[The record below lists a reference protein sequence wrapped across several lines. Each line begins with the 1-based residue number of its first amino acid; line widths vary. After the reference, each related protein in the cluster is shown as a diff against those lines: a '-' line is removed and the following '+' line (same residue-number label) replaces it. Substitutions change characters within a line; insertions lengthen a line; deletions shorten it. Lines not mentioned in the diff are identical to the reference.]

1 MRLKLLLTRENKN
14 MLTRREFIKG
24 GLAVSMAAM
33 YGAKLSA
40 QDLPP
45 ISVVGI
51 SSAGMG
57 NNRDGMGLRPALG
70 DDAMAFI
77 EYCRSLGAGGVQFS
91 PAGDLVALRRR
102 LDELGMW
109 FEGNARPPRSLSEST
124 DAFEQSLRDTLAMGG
139 NVVRYVSR
147 MPEGAT
153 GRRYESF
160 TSLAQFE
167 AWRDEANA
175 IVMKCLPIAERLGV
189 KIALEN
195 HKDRTVDEH
204 VDFLKTASSEY
215 LGALVDPGNNL
226 SLIELPEETCAKLAP
241 YVLMVSMKE
250 MGVAP
255 YEDGFLLSEVRM
267 GEGATDQMALWNILK
282 AGNPS
287 LRFAAEMIT
296 RDPLKVPC
304 LTQSYW
310 ASMPA
315 YSAAKLAAHINWVKS
330 NATELPYVDHLSAAE
345 QLKAEEDN
353 NRNVIEWGR
362 LHLA

>member
-1 MRLKLLLTRENKN
+1 M
-14 MLTRREFIKG
+14 MTRRQFIKSG
-24 GLAVSMAAM
+24 IAVGVAST
-33 YGAKLSA
+33 YGRHLFA
-40 QDLPP
+40 QDLPA
-45 ISVVGI
+45 ISPVGI

-57 NNRDGMGLRPALG
+57 NNRNGMGVRPALG
-70 DDAMAFI
+70 DDPIAFI

-91 PAGDLVALRRR
+91 PSGDLAALRRR

-124 DAFEQSLRDTLAMGG
+124 DGFEQSLRDTLAMGG
-139 NVVRYVSR
+139 NVVRFVSR
-147 MPEGAT
+147 MPEEAT

-160 TSLAQFE
+160 SSREVFE

-175 IVMKCLPIAERLGV
+175 IVMKCLPIAERMGV

-195 HKDRTVDEH
+195 HKDRSVDEH
-204 VDFLKTASSEY
+204 VDFLKKASSEY

-226 SLIELPEETCAKLAP
+226 SLIELPEETCTKLAP

-267 GEGATDQMALWNILK
+267 GEGATDQLALWNILK
-282 AGNPS
+282 AGNPD
-287 LRFAAEMIT
+287 LKFAAEMIT

-310 ASMPA
+310 ASMPE
-315 YSAAKLAAHINWVKS
+315 YSAERLAKHMQWVKDH
-330 NATELPYVDHLSAAE
+330 ATELPYVDHLSAAE
-345 QLKAEEDN
+345 QVQAEEDN

-362 LHLA
+362 VHLA